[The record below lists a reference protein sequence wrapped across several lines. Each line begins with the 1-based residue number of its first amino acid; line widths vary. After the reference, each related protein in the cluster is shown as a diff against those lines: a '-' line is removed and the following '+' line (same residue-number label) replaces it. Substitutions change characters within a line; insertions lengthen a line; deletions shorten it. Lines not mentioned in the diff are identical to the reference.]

1 MIFVD
6 SNIWCYYF
14 DQRVPEHKHVRE
26 PMREIIKS
34 DEIACNTIIVME
46 VAHYIVRHFNE
57 KNARKKIDFFINL
70 RNMQISDFNKQ
81 MMQESLESL
90 LEYSYADG
98 LGGRDATIIATL
110 KSQDIRRIIT
120 HDAVF
125 KRLAAK
131 LTLEVT
137 DPIQATPKQLPGR

>member
-14 DQRVPEHKHVRE
+14 DQRLPEHKNVRD

-46 VAHYIVRHFNE
+46 VAHYIVRHFNA
-57 KNARKKIDFFINL
+57 KSARKKIDFFINL
-70 RNMQISDFNKQ
+70 RNMQISDFNRQ

-110 KSQDIRRIIT
+110 KSQNIRRIIT

-137 DPIQATPKQLPGR
+137 DPLQATPKQLP

>member
-14 DQRVPEHKHVRE
+14 DQRLPEHKHVRE

-57 KNARKKIDFFINL
+57 KSARKKIDFFINL
-70 RNMQISDFNKQ
+70 RNMQISDFNRQ
-81 MMQESLESL
+81 MMRESLESL

-98 LGGRDATIIATL
+98 LDGRDATIIAAL
-110 KSQDIRRIIT
+110 KSQNIRRIIT

-131 LTLEVT
+131 LPLEVT
-137 DPIQATPKQLPGR
+137 DPLQATPKQLP

>member
-34 DEIACNTIIVME
+34 EEIACNTIIVME
-46 VAHYIVRHFNE
+46 VAHYIVRHFDE

-70 RNMQISDFNKQ
+70 RDMQISDFNKQ
-81 MMQESLESL
+81 MMQESLGSL

-110 KSQDIRRIIT
+110 KSQNIKRIIT

-137 DPIQATPKQLPGR
+137 DPISNR

>member
-1 MIFVD
+1 
-6 SNIWCYYF
+6 
-14 DQRVPEHKHVRE
+14 
-26 PMREIIKS
+26 MREIITS
-34 DEIACNTIIVME
+34 EEIACNTIIVME

-57 KNARKKIDFFINL
+57 KSARKKIDFFINL
-70 RNMQISDFNKQ
+70 RNMQISDFNRQ

-90 LEYSYADG
+90 LEHSYADG

-110 KSQDIRRIIT
+110 KSQNIRRIIT

-131 LTLEVT
+131 LALEVT
-137 DPIQATPKQLPGR
+137 DPLQATPKQLP